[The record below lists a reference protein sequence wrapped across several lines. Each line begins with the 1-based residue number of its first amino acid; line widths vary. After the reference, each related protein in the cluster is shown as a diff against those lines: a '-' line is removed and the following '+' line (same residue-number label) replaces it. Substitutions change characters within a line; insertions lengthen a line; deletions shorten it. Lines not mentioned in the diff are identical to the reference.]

1 MDEKNDQIALRR
13 IDSAKKFRSH
23 IDVAVEHQRMGH
35 SLNVRC
41 HRIACGRRFL
51 PSHDTTLTIARVA
64 RVYPS
69 LEGD

>member
-1 MDEKNDQIALRR
+1 MTTSRENKFGLWTLRENSDR
-13 IDSAKKFRSH
+13 H
-23 IDVAVEHQRMGH
+23 IDVAVEHQRMSH

-69 LEGD
+69 LEDN